1 MNNLIKKS
9 FILLLLSAVFSG
21 SVFAEN
27 MKKIGDW
34 NVHYIA
40 IGATFLTP
48 EIAKTYGI
56 ERSRY
61 NGLVNISVLD
71 NTQKDTPAKAVSI
84 VGQARN
90 NVGQTKTLEFKEVK
104 EGDAI
109 YYLAQIKYNNEET
122 FHFDI
127 DITDNGKTQKLKFTQ
142 KFYVD

>member
-9 FILLLLSAVFSG
+9 FILLLLSAFFSG

-27 MKKIGDW
+27 MKKMGDW